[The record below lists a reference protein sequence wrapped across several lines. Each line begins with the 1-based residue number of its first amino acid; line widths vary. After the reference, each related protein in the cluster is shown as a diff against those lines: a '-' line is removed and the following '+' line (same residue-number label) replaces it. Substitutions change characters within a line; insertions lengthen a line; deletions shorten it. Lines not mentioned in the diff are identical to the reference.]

1 MIQYKY
7 ILRNVYVIHPSF
19 IKEAYECTKIKC
31 IFSAVKVCIEN
42 KCKLVLSINVN
53 DNKVVCI

>member
-1 MIQYKY
+1 M
-7 ILRNVYVIHPSF
+7 YVIHPSF